1 MALGLLRASTSRP
14 CVPSDVSIVGF
25 DDIPE
30 AEFFTPP
37 LTTVRQDFDEMG
49 RQGLHLLLDEISAG
63 GRSTARAT
71 VPATLVVRSST
82 TSAAPASPPAQSL
95 TPRRRRGDRVQR
107 ALVPTAPTA
116 STPAP
121 NGLGLAKERMRS
133 AGVPD
138 IGIRAFARLYRLLVE
153 GDRGLLPGDELSPV
167 GDLPNV
173 DELPP
178 ERSARDLLDRVVVVK
193 VNGGLGT
200 SMGLSAPKSL
210 IEVKPGLTF
219 LGVIVQSVLEVRRRH
234 DVRMPLVLMNSFAT
248 RAATLR
254 ALTQAADVRADVP
267 LDFEQHREPRL
278 RAEDLTP
285 IEWPAAPE
293 LEWCPPGHGDL
304 YAALLSSGMLYA
316 LQEHGYRYAF
326 VSNADNLGAVV
337 EPRILAWMAAED
349 APLVMEVV
357 EGTEADRKGGHLAR
371 RNGRIVLRETAQTPP
386 SDTSFTDFER
396 WRFYNANNLWLD
408 LDRLAGVLRAA
419 DGVLPLPLIVNRKQV
434 DPDDDRSPE
443 VVQLETAMGS
453 AVSAIDGAR
462 AVHVPRSRFA
472 PVKTTDDL
480 LCVRSDAY
488 AMTQEGNLAPV
499 RGLRAPPYIDLDPR
513 YFGRLRD
520 FEARFPAGPPSLRRC
535 ERLLVHGDV
544 TFGRDV
550 VVVGDVQVTG
560 PTRIPD
566 GAVLEGAGAA

>member
-1 MALGLLRASTSRP
+1 MRA
-14 CVPSDVSIVGF
+14 
-25 DDIPE
+25 
-30 AEFFTPP
+30 
-37 LTTVRQDFDEMG
+37 
-49 RQGLHLLLDEISAG
+49 
-63 GRSTARAT
+63 
-71 VPATLVVRSST
+71 
-82 TSAAPASPPAQSL
+82 
-95 TPRRRRGDRVQR
+95 
-107 ALVPTAPTA
+107 
-116 STPAP
+116 
-121 NGLGLAKERMRS
+121 

-138 IGIRAFARLYRLLVE
+138 VGIRAFARLYRLLVD
-153 GDRGLLPGDELSPV
+153 GDRGLLPGDELAPV
-167 GDLPNV
+167 GDLP
-173 DELPP
+173 ELDDLPHGH
-178 ERSARDLLDRVVVVK
+178 ATRDLLDRAVVLK

-200 SMGLSAPKSL
+200 SMGLSGPKSL

-219 LGVIVQSVLEVRRRH
+219 LGVIVRSVIQARRLH
-234 DVRMPLVLMNSFAT
+234 DVRVPLVLMNSFAT

-254 ALTQAADVRADVP
+254 ALAPVADVRADVP

-285 IEWPAAPE
+285 LDWPAAPE

-304 YAALLSSGMLYA
+304 YAALLSSGLLA
-316 LQEHGYRYAF
+316 VLRERGYRYAF

-349 APLVMEVV
+349 APFVMEVV

-371 RNGRIVLRETAQTPP
+371 RNARIVLRETAQTPP
-386 SDTSFTDFER
+386 SDTSFTDFRR

-408 LDRLAGVLRAA
+408 LDRLADLLRAA
-419 DGVLPLPLIVNRKQV
+419 DGVLPLPLIVNRKRV

-453 AVSAIDGAR
+453 AVGAIDGAR

-488 AMTQEGNLAPV
+488 AMTEEGNLAPV
-499 RGLRAPPYIDLDPR
+499 AGLRAPPYVELDRR

-535 ERLLVHGDV
+535 ERLVVHGDV

-550 VVVGDVQVTG
+550 VVVGDVTLTG
-560 PTRIPD
+560 PARVPD